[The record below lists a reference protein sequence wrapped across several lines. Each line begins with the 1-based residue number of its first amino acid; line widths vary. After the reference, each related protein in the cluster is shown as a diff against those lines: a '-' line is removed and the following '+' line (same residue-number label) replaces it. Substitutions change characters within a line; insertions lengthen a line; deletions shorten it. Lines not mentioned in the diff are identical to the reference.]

1 MFCKWYN
8 SVPFLHVFGAKKYQ
22 YHLTEISPESS
33 AQIVSALGLAVT
45 WDDNIEN
52 YPYFEL
58 FFDIP

>member
-1 MFCKWYN
+1 MVQL
-8 SVPFLHVFGAKKYQ
+8 SPVPPCFWCQKKYQ
-22 YHLTEISPESS
+22 YRLTEISPESS
-33 AQIVSALGLAVT
+33 TQIVSALGLAVT